1 MFEEFTRKIRSGIQN
16 DMKDKFGLSEEESA
30 QSAGIL
36 LERIK
41 EFFSDVAQRGNMESI
56 KQLFQEWTSEN
67 SPLKDKF
74 NKETLQELMDK
85 VGLSEEMASKVKD
98 FSVNEYMTQLRSGL
112 GDLED
117 KLDISGLLNKIKSE
131 NIEESARD
139 IMDQFNKFF
148 NKK

>member
-1 MFEEFTRKIRSGIQN
+1 MFEEFTRKIKSGIQN